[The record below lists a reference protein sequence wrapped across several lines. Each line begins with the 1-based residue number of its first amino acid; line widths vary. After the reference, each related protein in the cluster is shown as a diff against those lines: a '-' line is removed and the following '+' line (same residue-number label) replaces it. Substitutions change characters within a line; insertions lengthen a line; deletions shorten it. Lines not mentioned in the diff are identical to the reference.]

1 MHTSIALRFSRHEFE
16 YDIYSLLKAF
26 WPQAEIT
33 IRYADEDPELQ
44 ENESLCELRFSENG
58 PGRETAGFLLKPAG
72 VDEAAELGL
81 PGADEIFRETEIDL
95 NWDRITVKNHVKEL
109 VYRTVSEKTGRQLPW
124 GDLTGIRPVKLM
136 SGLLASGYSGSEAQQ
151 YMRQTWFV
159 SDKKARLALET
170 ARREEALMKDFAA
183 EEGYSLYVGIPF
195 CPTICL
201 YCSFG
206 SHPLKVWKKKTD
218 LYLDTLEKELRAIP
232 EMMQGRKPD
241 TIYIGG
247 GTPTSLSEEQ
257 LFRLMTL
264 MSEIFVSERLR
275 EFTVEAGRPDTITEG
290 KLKILRQ
297 FPVDRISV
305 NPQTMNQQTLDRIGR
320 QHTVEETREAFVR
333 AREAGFDNINMDL
346 IVGLPGEGEREV
358 AHTLEEIRRLGPDSL
373 TVHSLAL
380 KRATRLHLFRDVYEE
395 ESFTN
400 SERIMDMTEQCAADL
415 GMTPYYLYRQKNIA
429 GNFENVGYAREGKA
443 CLYNILIME
452 QRQTILGTGSGA
464 STKLILDGDRVE
476 RAENVKDLQQYL
488 TRIDEMLERKRT
500 LLSLLSVK
508 ESSF

>member
-1 MHTSIALRFSRHEFE
+1 MHTSITLRFSRHEFE

-33 IRYADEDPELQ
+33 IRYADEDPGSGEK
-44 ENESLCELRFSENG
+44 ETLCELWFRENG
-58 PGRETAGFLLKPAG
+58 AGSEKAGFRLRPAG
-72 VDEAAELGL
+72 ETEAEELGL
-81 PGADEIFRETEIDL
+81 PSAEETIRETEISL
-95 NWDRITVKNHVKEL
+95 AWDKITVKNHVKEL
-109 VYRTVSEKTGRQLPW
+109 VYQTVSEKTGRQLPW

-136 SGLLASGYSGSEAQQ
+136 SGLLASGYSDGEAQQ
-151 YMRQTWFV
+151 YMKRTWFV

-170 ARREEALMKDFAA
+170 ARREEKLMKGFPA
-183 EEGYSLYVGIPF
+183 EEGYSLYIGIPF

-232 EMMQGRKPD
+232 DMMQGRRPD

-247 GTPTSLSEEQ
+247 GTPTSLSEKQ
-257 LFRLMTL
+257 LLRLMTL
-264 MSEIFVSERLR
+264 VSDLFVSGQLR
-275 EFTVEAGRPDTITEG
+275 EYTVEAGRPDTITAE
-290 KLKILRQ
+290 KLQILRQ

-320 QHTVEETREAFVR
+320 QHTVEETREAFFR

-346 IVGLPGEGEREV
+346 IVGLPGEGEKEV
-358 AHTLEEIRRLGPDSL
+358 AHTLDEIRKLGPDSL

-400 SERIMDMTEQCAADL
+400 SERIMEMTEQCASDL
-415 GMTPYYLYRQKNIA
+415 GMSPYYLYRQKNIA

-452 QRQTILGTGSGA
+452 QRQTIIGTGSGA
-464 STKLILDGDRVE
+464 SSKLILDGDRVE

-488 TRIDEMLERKRT
+488 ARIDEMLERKRT
-500 LLSLLSVK
+500 LLNFLGT
-508 ESSF
+508 